1 MLGNKTDRYNF
12 VFVMQRLWESCAGN
26 FILTPNTKIMIKSK
40 KHKDTFPHLTLTF
53 LMFAL
58 SGISGFSQVTKK
70 QLDNYYKTN
79 QIKEP
84 EQTFSYLHDQTK
96 AEFVKWTN
104 NDTLSK
110 INELFN
116 MIIPDKTNSE
126 NVNYF
131 FLQPYFPS
139 IFIEKERWV
148 FKGDFLASTK
158 SEQLKPI
165 TYDPTLRT
173 VILEFIGPDPYET
186 PLVRNYLKDK
196 DKMRKSKFKKAER
209 LINDYENKSKFISQF
224 LEIPATWGKMHISL
238 VPYKITSLKF
248 NTDLTEAEIT
258 YDLTSNGATEIYNL
272 VDGKWK
278 QKATIMRWIH

>member
-1 MLGNKTDRYNF
+1 
-12 VFVMQRLWESCAGN
+12 
-26 FILTPNTKIMIKSK
+26 MIKSK
-40 KHKDTFPHLTLTF
+40 KHKATFPHLTLTF
-53 LMFAL
+53 LMFAFC
-58 SGISGFSQVTKK
+58 GITGFSQVTKK
-70 QLDNYYKTN
+70 QLDNFYETN
-79 QIKEP
+79 QIKEL

-116 MIIPDKTNSE
+116 MIIPDKANSE

-139 IFIEKERWV
+139 IFIDKERWA
-148 FKGDFLASTK
+148 FNGNFLASTK

-186 PLVRNYLKDK
+186 PLVKNYLKDK
-196 DKMRKSKFKKAER
+196 DKMRKSKLKKAER
-209 LINDYENKSKFISQF
+209 LINDHENKSKFISQY
-224 LEIPATWGKMHISL
+224 LEIPATWGKKDISL

-248 NTDLTEAEIT
+248 NTDLTEAEIK
-258 YDLTSNGATEIYNL
+258 YDLTSRGATKIYNL

-278 QKATIMRWIH
+278 HKATIMRWIH

>member
-1 MLGNKTDRYNF
+1 
-12 VFVMQRLWESCAGN
+12 
-26 FILTPNTKIMIKSK
+26 MIKSK
-40 KHKDTFPHLTLTF
+40 KHKDAFLHLTLTF

-70 QLDNYYKTN
+70 QLDNYYETN
-79 QIKEP
+79 QIKEL

-96 AEFVKWTN
+96 AEFVKWTK
-104 NDTLSK
+104 NDTLAK

-116 MIIPDKTNSE
+116 MIIPDKGNSE
-126 NVNYF
+126 NVSYF
-131 FLQPYFPS
+131 FLQPYFPN
-139 IFIEKERWV
+139 IFIDKKRWV
-148 FKGDFLASTK
+148 FNENFLASTK
-158 SEQLKPI
+158 GPQLKPI

-173 VILEFIGPDPYET
+173 EILEFIGPDPYEI
-186 PLVRNYLKDK
+186 PLVRNYQKDK
-196 DKMRKSKFKKAER
+196 DKMRKSKLKKAER
-209 LINDYENKSKFISQF
+209 LINDYENKSEFISQF
-224 LEIPATWGKMHISL
+224 LEIPATWGKMDISL

-248 NTDLTEAEIT
+248 NSDLTEAEIT